1 MLSGKQ
7 PGRWSPSQ
15 RDKALEQLWRNQAL
29 MGPPMIAGL
38 KPVIESG
45 GVDVMEFA
53 NLVCRLEDVSF
64 EFVFLYVLGLPMP

>member
-1 MLSGKQ
+1 
-7 PGRWSPSQ
+7 
-15 RDKALEQLWRNQAL
+15 

>member
-29 MGPPMIAGL
+29 MGLPTGL

-53 NLVCRLEDVSF
+53 NLCCPLEDVSF
-64 EFVFLYVLGLPMP
+64 IFFLKLF